1 MVIQNNNIYIT
12 RGEEATFRA
21 TIYMNDGTPF
31 RLLKAPDGSSPHDLI
46 YFTVKTDAFS
56 SDVAF
61 SSDDEN
67 VSDDENLVR
76 RYKLDLDMGEDPI
89 KKFKSYDIHELKAEP
104 TVDGHPNASDL
115 TTITDHGKDV
125 LYFYRDDTGKRTFY
139 TAKYTT
145 GSSVD
150 DVLLE
155 RYVFDITFVIPT
167 EDTKE
172 LFAKTYYWELDW
184 VSTPSGTD
192 KSKKFPLITPSQF
205 IVRGSIYD

>member
-31 RLLKAPDGSSPHDLI
+31 RLLKPPEGSAPHDLI

-56 SDVAF
+56 SD
-61 SSDDEN
+61 
-67 VSDDENLVR
+67 DENLVL
-76 RYKLDLDMGEDPI
+76 RYKLDLDMGDDAI
-89 KKFKSYDIHELKAEP
+89 KKFESYDIHELKAEP
-104 TVDGHPNASDL
+104 TADGHPNASDL
-115 TTITDHGKDV
+115 TTIKNYGKDV

-139 TAKYTT
+139 TAECKTDL
-145 GSSVD
+145 SVAD
-150 DVLLE
+150 VTDVLLE

-167 EDTKE
+167 NDTKT

-184 VSTPSGTD
+184 VSTPYDTGI
-192 KSKKFPLITPSQF
+192 SKKFPLITPSQF

>member
-31 RLLKAPDGSSPHDLI
+31 RLLKPPTGNAPHDLI

-56 SDVAF
+56 SD
-61 SSDDEN
+61 
-67 VSDDENLVR
+67 DENLVL
-76 RYKLDLDMGEDPI
+76 RYELDLDSGKDPI
-89 KKFKSYDIHELKAEP
+89 KKCASYDIHELKAEP
-104 TVDGHPNASDL
+104 TDDGHPDASDL
-115 TTITDHGKDV
+115 TTIKNYGKDV

-139 TAKYTT
+139 TADYTT
-145 GSSVD
+145 DLSVA
-150 DVLLE
+150 DVVDIDLE

-167 EDTKE
+167 NDTKM

-184 VSTPSGTD
+184 VSKSYEVDTVI
-192 KSKKFPLITPSQF
+192 SKKFPLITPSQF

>member
-31 RLLKAPDGSSPHDLI
+31 RLLKPPSGSAPHDLI
-46 YFTVKTDAFS
+46 YFTVKKD
-56 SDVAF
+56 AF

-67 VSDDENLVR
+67 LSDDKNLVL
-76 RYKLDLDMGEDPI
+76 RYKLDLDEGKNPI
-89 KKFKSYDIHELKAEP
+89 KKFASYDIHELANEP
-104 TVDGHPNASDL
+104 TDGHPDASDL
-115 TTITDHGKDV
+115 TTITTNGKDV

-139 TAKYTT
+139 TAECKTDL
-145 GSSVD
+145 SVA
-150 DVLLE
+150 DVTDVDLE

-167 EDTKE
+167 NDTKE

-184 VSTPSGTD
+184 VSTLYGTD
-192 KSKKFPLITPSQF
+192 IKKFPLITPSQF

>member
-31 RLLKAPDGSSPHDLI
+31 RLLKPPAGSAPHDLI
-46 YFTVKTDAFS
+46 YFTLKTDAFS
-56 SDVAF
+56 SD
-61 SSDDEN
+61 
-67 VSDDENLVR
+67 DENLVL
-76 RYKLDLDMGEDPI
+76 RYKLDLDTGKDAI
-89 KKFKSYDIHELKAEP
+89 KKFASYDIHELKAEP
-104 TVDGHPNASDL
+104 TNGHPNASDL
-115 TTITDHGKDV
+115 TTITTNGKDV

-139 TAKYTT
+139 TAEYTT
-145 GSSVD
+145 GL
-150 DVLLE
+150 DVGDVTLE

-167 EDTKE
+167 GDTKK

-192 KSKKFPLITPSQF
+192 SKKFPLITPSQF

>member
-31 RLLKAPDGSSPHDLI
+31 RLLKPRTGSAPHDLI

-56 SDVAF
+56 SDN
-61 SSDDEN
+61 EN
-67 VSDDENLVR
+67 LSDDENLKL
-76 RYKLDLDMGEDPI
+76 RYELDLDTGENPI
-89 KKFKSYDIHELKAEP
+89 KKFESYDIHELAAEP
-104 TVDGHPNASDL
+104 TDDRHPDASDL
-115 TTITDHGKDV
+115 ATITYYGKDV
-125 LYFYRDDTGKRTFY
+125 LYFFRDDTGKRTFY
-139 TAKYTT
+139 TAEYTT
-145 GSSVD
+145 GLSVE
-150 DVLLE
+150 DVFLE

-167 EDTKE
+167 KDTKE

-184 VSTPSGTD
+184 VSTPYDTD

>member
-31 RLLKAPDGSSPHDLI
+31 RLLKPPEGSAPHDLI

-56 SDVAF
+56 SDDENL
-61 SSDDEN
+61 SDDEN
-67 VSDDENLVR
+67 SVL
-76 RYKLDLDMGEDPI
+76 RYKLDLDIGKDAI
-89 KKFKSYDIHELKAEP
+89 KKFASYDIHKLAAEP
-104 TVDGHPNASDL
+104 TNRHPNESDL
-115 TTITDHGKDV
+115 TTIKNYGKDV
-125 LYFYRDDTGKRTFY
+125 LYFYKDDTGKRTFY
-139 TAKYTT
+139 TAECTT
-145 GSSVD
+145 DLSVA
-150 DVLLE
+150 DVADILLE

-167 EDTKE
+167 NDTKE

-184 VSTPSGTD
+184 VSTPYGTNP
-192 KSKKFPLITPSQF
+192 SKKFPLITPSQF

>member
-31 RLLKAPDGSSPHDLI
+31 RLLKPSKGGAPHDLI

-56 SDVAF
+56 SDDENL
-61 SSDDEN
+61 SDDEN
-67 VSDDENLVR
+67 SVL
-76 RYKLDLDMGEDPI
+76 RYKLELDKGENAI
-89 KKFKSYDIHELKAEP
+89 KKFASYDIYKLKAEP
-104 TVDGHPNASDL
+104 TNTGHPDASDL
-115 TTITDHGKDV
+115 ETIKTYGKDE
-125 LYFYRDDTGKRTFY
+125 LYFFRDDTGKRTFY
-139 TAKYTT
+139 TAEYTT
-145 GSSVD
+145 GL
-150 DVLLE
+150 DVGDVSLE

-167 EDTKE
+167 NDTKT

-184 VSTPSGTD
+184 VSTPYGTD
-192 KSKKFPLITPSQF
+192 KSPKKFPLITPSQF

>member
-31 RLLKAPDGSSPHDLI
+31 RLLKPSDGSSAPHDLI

-56 SDVAF
+56 SDK
-61 SSDDEN
+61 EN
-67 VSDDENLVR
+67 MVF
-76 RYKLDLDMGEDPI
+76 RYELDLDKGKDPI
-89 KKFKSYDIHELKAEP
+89 KKFASYDIHELKAEP
-104 TVDGHPNASDL
+104 TNDRHPDASDI
-115 TTITDHGKDV
+115 TTIKNYGKDV

-139 TAKYTT
+139 TAECKTDL
-145 GSSVD
+145 SVA
-150 DVLLE
+150 DVTDVDLE

-167 EDTKE
+167 NDTKE

-184 VSTPSGTD
+184 VSTPSSSNI
-192 KSKKFPLITPSQF
+192 SKKFPLITPSQF

>member
-31 RLLKAPDGSSPHDLI
+31 RLLKPPAGSAPHDLI
-46 YFTVKTDAFS
+46 YFTLKTDAFS
-56 SDVAF
+56 SD
-61 SSDDEN
+61 
-67 VSDDENLVR
+67 DENLVL
-76 RYKLDLDMGEDPI
+76 RYTLDLDIGENAI
-89 KKFKSYDIHELKAEP
+89 KKFASYDIHELAAEP
-104 TVDGHPNASDL
+104 TDDGHPDASDL
-115 TTITDHGKDV
+115 TTITTYGKDV
-125 LYFYRDDTGKRTFY
+125 LYFFRDDTGKRTFY

-167 EDTKE
+167 DDTKT

-184 VSTPSGTD
+184 VSTPYGTD
-192 KSKKFPLITPSQF
+192 ISKKFPLITPSQF

>member
-31 RLLKAPDGSSPHDLI
+31 RLLKPSEGSAPHDLI
-46 YFTVKTDAFS
+46 YFTIKKD
-56 SDVAF
+56 AF

-67 VSDDENLVR
+67 LELDEKLVL
-76 RYKLDLDMGEDPI
+76 RYTLDLDMGEDPI
-89 KKFKSYDIHELKAEP
+89 KKFASYDIYELKGEP
-104 TVDGHPNASDL
+104 TDDKHPDASDL
-115 TTITDHGKDV
+115 TTIMAYGKDV
-125 LYFYRDDTGKRTFY
+125 LYFFRDDTGKRTFY

-145 GSSVD
+145 VSDVN

-155 RYVFDITFVIPT
+155 RYVFDITFAIPT

-184 VSTPSGTD
+184 VSTPDGTD

>member
-31 RLLKAPDGSSPHDLI
+31 RLLKSPDGSAPHDLI

-56 SDVAF
+56 SDN
-61 SSDDEN
+61 EN
-67 VSDDENLVR
+67 LSDDENLVL
-76 RYKLDLDMGEDPI
+76 RYTLDLDIGEDPI
-89 KKFKSYDIHELKAEP
+89 KKFASYDIYELKAEP
-104 TVDGHPNASDL
+104 TDGHPDASDL
-115 TTITDHGKDV
+115 TTITYYGKDV
-125 LYFYRDDTGKRTFY
+125 LYFFRDDTGKRTFY

-155 RYVFDITFVIPT
+155 RYVFDITFAIPSK
-167 EDTKE
+167 DTKE

-184 VSTPSGTD
+184 VSTPYDTHI
-192 KSKKFPLITPSQF
+192 SKKFPLITPSQF

>member
-31 RLLKAPDGSSPHDLI
+31 RLLKPSEGSAPHDLI
-46 YFTVKTDAFS
+46 YFTVKKDAFS
-56 SDVAF
+56 SDVENL
-61 SSDDEN
+61 SDDK
-67 VSDDENLVR
+67 NLVL
-76 RYKLDLDMGEDPI
+76 RYELNLDIGEDPI
-89 KKFKSYDIHELKAEP
+89 KKFASYDIHELKAEP
-104 TVDGHPNASDL
+104 TDDRHPDASDL
-115 TTITDHGKDV
+115 KTITDNGKDV

-139 TAKYTT
+139 TADYET
-145 GSSVD
+145 GLSVY
-150 DVLLE
+150 DVGDVFLY
-155 RYVFDITFVIPT
+155 RYVFDITFAIPT

-184 VSTPSGTD
+184 VSTPHGTGI
-192 KSKKFPLITPSQF
+192 SKKKIPLITPSQF

>member
-31 RLLKAPDGSSPHDLI
+31 RLLKSPDGSAPHDLI

-56 SDVAF
+56 SDN
-61 SSDDEN
+61 EN
-67 VSDDENLVR
+67 LSDDENLVL
-76 RYKLDLDMGEDPI
+76 RYKLDLDIGENPI
-89 KKFKSYDIHELKAEP
+89 KKFASYDIYELKAEP
-104 TVDGHPNASDL
+104 TDDKHPNASDL
-115 TTITDHGKDV
+115 ATITTYGKDV

-139 TAKYTT
+139 TAEYNTT
-145 GSSVD
+145 DPSVE
-150 DVLLE
+150 DVRLE

-167 EDTKE
+167 NDTKT

-184 VSTPSGTD
+184 VSTSYSTNV
-192 KSKKFPLITPSQF
+192 SKKFPLITPSQF

>member
-31 RLLKAPDGSSPHDLI
+31 RLLKSPDGSAPHDLI

-56 SDVAF
+56 SDN
-61 SSDDEN
+61 EN
-67 VSDDENLVR
+67 LSDDENLVL
-76 RYKLDLDMGEDPI
+76 RYTLDLDIGEDPI
-89 KKFKSYDIHELKAEP
+89 KKFASYDIHELKAEP
-104 TVDGHPNASDL
+104 TNRHPDASDL
-115 TTITDHGKDV
+115 ATITNYGKDV
-125 LYFYRDDTGKRTFY
+125 LYFFRDDTGKRTFY

-167 EDTKE
+167 DDTKT

-184 VSTPSGTD
+184 VSTPYDTNI
-192 KSKKFPLITPSQF
+192 SKKFPLITPSQF

>member
-31 RLLKAPDGSSPHDLI
+31 RLLKSPDGSAPHDLI

-56 SDVAF
+56 SDN
-61 SSDDEN
+61 EN
-67 VSDDENLVR
+67 LSDDENLKL
-76 RYKLDLDMGEDPI
+76 RYELDLDIGENAI
-89 KKFKSYDIHELKAEP
+89 KKFASYDIHELKAEP
-104 TVDGHPNASDL
+104 TNRHPDASDL
-115 TTITDHGKDV
+115 ATITNYGKDV
-125 LYFYRDDTGKRTFY
+125 LYFFRDDTGKRTFY

-167 EDTKE
+167 DDTKE

-184 VSTPSGTD
+184 VSTPYDTD

>member
-31 RLLKAPDGSSPHDLI
+31 RLLKPSTGNAPHDLI
-46 YFTVKTDAFS
+46 YFTLKTDAFS
-56 SDVAF
+56 SD
-61 SSDDEN
+61 
-67 VSDDENLVR
+67 DENLVL
-76 RYKLDLDMGEDPI
+76 RYMLDLDIGENAI
-89 KKFKSYDIHELKAEP
+89 KKFASYDVHELAAEP
-104 TVDGHPNASDL
+104 TDTGHPDASDL
-115 TTITDHGKDV
+115 TTITTYGKDV
-125 LYFYRDDTGKRTFY
+125 LYFFRDDTGKRTFY
-139 TAKYTT
+139 TAEYETV
-145 GSSVD
+145 SSAEN
-150 DVLLE
+150 VLLE

-167 EDTKE
+167 KDTKE

-184 VSTPSGTD
+184 VSTPYGTN

>member
-31 RLLKAPDGSSPHDLI
+31 RLLKPSKGGAPHDLI

-56 SDVAF
+56 SD
-61 SSDDEN
+61 
-67 VSDDENLVR
+67 DENLVL
-76 RYKLDLDMGEDPI
+76 RYKLDLDKGEDPI
-89 KKFKSYDIHELKAEP
+89 KKFVSYDIHELKAEP
-104 TVDGHPNASDL
+104 TDRHPDAGDL
-115 TTITDHGKDV
+115 ATIKTYGKDV

-139 TAKYTT
+139 TADYTT
-145 GSSVD
+145 DLSVA
-150 DVLLE
+150 DVADIDLE

-167 EDTKE
+167 NDTKT

-184 VSTPSGTD
+184 VSKSYEVDTVI
-192 KSKKFPLITPSQF
+192 SKKFPLITPSQF

>member
-31 RLLKAPDGSSPHDLI
+31 RLLKPSKGSAPHDLI

-56 SDVAF
+56 SD
-61 SSDDEN
+61 
-67 VSDDENLVR
+67 DENLVL
-76 RYKLDLDMGEDPI
+76 RYKLDLDMGDDAI
-89 KKFKSYDIHELKAEP
+89 KKFESYDIHELAEEP
-104 TVDGHPNASDL
+104 TNGHPNASDL
-115 TTITDHGKDV
+115 ETIKAYGKDE

-139 TAKYTT
+139 TADYTT
-145 GSSVD
+145 DLSVA
-150 DVLLE
+150 DVADILLE
-155 RYVFDITFVIPT
+155 RYVFDITFPIPT
-167 EDTKE
+167 KDTKE

-184 VSTPSGTD
+184 VSTPDGANTSN
-192 KSKKFPLITPSQF
+192 KFPLITPSQF

>member
-31 RLLKAPDGSSPHDLI
+31 RLLKSPDGSAPHDLI

-56 SDVAF
+56 SDN
-61 SSDDEN
+61 EN
-67 VSDDENLVR
+67 LSDDENLVF
-76 RYKLDLDMGEDPI
+76 RYKLDLDIGENAI
-89 KKFKSYDIHELKAEP
+89 KKFASYDIYKLKAEP
-104 TVDGHPNASDL
+104 TDKNHPDASDL
-115 TTITDHGKDV
+115 ETIKYYGKDV
-125 LYFYRDDTGKRTFY
+125 LYFFRDDTGKRTFY
-139 TAKYTT
+139 TAECKTDL
-145 GSSVD
+145 SVA
-150 DVLLE
+150 DVTDVSLE

-167 EDTKE
+167 KDTKE

-184 VSTPSGTD
+184 VSTPYSTD
-192 KSKKFPLITPSQF
+192 TSKKFPLITPSQF

>member
-31 RLLKAPDGSSPHDLI
+31 RLLKPSEGNAPHDLI

-56 SDVAF
+56 SDN
-61 SSDDEN
+61 EN
-67 VSDDENLVR
+67 LSDDENLVL
-76 RYKLDLDMGEDPI
+76 RYKLDLDIGENPI
-89 KKFKSYDIHELKAEP
+89 KKFASYDIHELKAEP
-104 TVDGHPNASDL
+104 TDDRHPDASDL
-115 TTITDHGKDV
+115 ETIKAYGIDV
-125 LYFYRDDTGKRTFY
+125 LYFFRDDTGKRTFY
-139 TAKYTT
+139 TAEYTT
-145 GSSVD
+145 ISPTVD
-150 DVLLE
+150 DVLLK

-167 EDTKE
+167 KDTKE

-184 VSTPSGTD
+184 VSTPDGTNI
-192 KSKKFPLITPSQF
+192 SKKFPLITPSQF

>member
-31 RLLKAPDGSSPHDLI
+31 RLLKPPKDSAPHDLI

-56 SDVAF
+56 SDN
-61 SSDDEN
+61 EN
-67 VSDDENLVR
+67 LSDDENLVL
-76 RYKLDLDMGEDPI
+76 RYKLDLDIGEDPI
-89 KKFKSYDIHELKAEP
+89 KKFASYDIHELKAEP
-104 TVDGHPNASDL
+104 TDDRHPDASDL
-115 TTITDHGKDV
+115 ETIKYYGKDV

-139 TAKYTT
+139 TAEYTT
-145 GSSVD
+145 SSPAVE
-150 DVLLE
+150 DVRLE

-167 EDTKE
+167 EDTKT

-184 VSTPSGTD
+184 VSTPDGTD

>member
-31 RLLKAPDGSSPHDLI
+31 RLLKPPKGSAPHDLI
-46 YFTVKTDAFS
+46 YFTIKTDAFS
-56 SDVAF
+56 SDN
-61 SSDDEN
+61 EN
-67 VSDDENLVR
+67 LSDDENLVL
-76 RYKLDLDMGEDPI
+76 RYKLDLDTGKDAI
-89 KKFKSYDIHELKAEP
+89 KKFKSYDIYELKAEP
-104 TVDGHPNASDL
+104 TDAGYPDASDL
-115 TTITDHGKDV
+115 ATITNYGEDV

-139 TAKYTT
+139 TAEYNTT
-145 GSSVD
+145 DPSVE

-167 EDTKE
+167 NDTKK

-184 VSTPSGTD
+184 VSTPYGTD

>member
-31 RLLKAPDGSSPHDLI
+31 RLLKPSEGSAPHDLI

-56 SDVAF
+56 SDDAVL
-61 SSDDEN
+61 
-67 VSDDENLVR
+67 SDDENLVL
-76 RYKLDLDMGEDPI
+76 RYKLDLDKGEDPI
-89 KKFKSYDIHELKAEP
+89 KKFASYDIHELAAEP
-104 TVDGHPNASDL
+104 TNDGHPDASDL
-115 TTITDHGKDV
+115 ATIKNYGKDV

-139 TAKYTT
+139 TADYTT
-145 GSSVD
+145 DLSVA
-150 DVLLE
+150 DVADIDLE

-167 EDTKE
+167 KDTKE

-184 VSTPSGTD
+184 VSTSYSTNT
-192 KSKKFPLITPSQF
+192 SKKFPLITPSQF

>member
-31 RLLKAPDGSSPHDLI
+31 RLLKPPKGSAPHDLI

-56 SDVAF
+56 SDN
-61 SSDDEN
+61 EN
-67 VSDDENLVR
+67 LSKDENLVL
-76 RYKLDLDMGEDPI
+76 RYKLDLDIGKNPI
-89 KKFKSYDIHELKAEP
+89 KKFASYDIHELAAEP
-104 TVDGHPNASDL
+104 TNDGHPDASDL
-115 TTITDHGKDV
+115 ATITYYGKDV

-139 TAKYTT
+139 TAECTKDL
-145 GSSVD
+145 SVA
-150 DVLLE
+150 DVADVDLG

-167 EDTKE
+167 KDTKT

-184 VSTPSGTD
+184 VSTPDGT
-192 KSKKFPLITPSQF
+192 KISNKFPLITPSQF